1 MKDKI
6 IIYQD
11 MALHT
16 FGLAK
21 SLQEM
26 HDCDLYTILD
36 VPDKINN
43 FFKKQHIVKYVKTW
57 FLYDHI
63 SQKMQKP
70 DLEYLSKIEEKYGI
84 ELWKLAYNDRIFYKY
99 NAFYK
104 FTTDEV
110 LFIIEQ
116 ECKFFESIL
125 DEIKPNFV
133 ILGITNNFK
142 NHIFYELC
150 KAKGVKVMMTIY
162 GRFGDKL
169 IISQNDNS
177 IDYLDKQDY
186 SNENIRT
193 IDELKSHI
201 NNKIYYNNL
210 YTTVFLKSKL
220 DAIKA
225 GINFFIF
232 SSNSNLKT
240 HYTYYGRKKYKVF
253 FYTICMSLKKRYRSF
268 FINNNFTRDL
278 GDEKFIFF
286 PLIVEPERSLLIEA
300 PFYTNL
306 IELITHIV
314 KSLPIGYKLYV
325 KEHPGMSTRD
335 WRPVSF
341 YKQIM
346 SLPNVKM
353 IHPIIPS
360 AEILQKCSLVITIGS
375 TAGFEAAFYGKN
387 TITFVNTIY
396 SILKSVLLLKDIHD
410 LPKSIRKSL
419 QTNMDFTDLSRF
431 VNILDKNSFD
441 FDINTFNNDVHKEL
455 FFSGFLSDVEIK
467 ESQMRS
473 LLNRYD
479 KILKNLASE
488 YIKKIKQHK
497 EYELKTKNQNI

>member
-1 MKDKI
+1 MK
-6 IIYQD
+6 
-11 MALHT
+11 
-16 FGLAK
+16 
-21 SLQEM
+21 
-26 HDCDLYTILD
+26 
-36 VPDKINN
+36 N
-43 FFKKQHIVKYVKTW
+43 
-57 FLYDHI
+57 
-63 SQKMQKP
+63 
-70 DLEYLSKIEEKYGI
+70 
-84 ELWKLAYNDRIFYKY
+84 
-99 NAFYK
+99 
-104 FTTDEV
+104 
-110 LFIIEQ
+110 LF
-116 ECKFFESIL
+116 
-125 DEIKPNFV
+125 
-133 ILGITNNFK
+133 
-142 NHIFYELC
+142 
-150 KAKGVKVMMTIY
+150 
-162 GRFGDKL
+162 
-169 IISQNDNS
+169 
-177 IDYLDKQDY
+177 
-186 SNENIRT
+186 
-193 IDELKSHI
+193 
-201 NNKIYYNNL
+201 
-210 YTTVFLKSKL
+210 
-220 DAIKA
+220 
-225 GINFFIF
+225 
-232 SSNSNLKT
+232 
-240 HYTYYGRKKYKVF
+240 
-253 FYTICMSLKKRYRSF
+253 
-268 FINNNFTRDL
+268 
-278 GDEKFIFF
+278 FF
-286 PLIVEPERSLLIEA
+286 PLIVEPERSLSIEA

-353 IHPIIPS
+353 IHTSIPS

-455 FFSGFLSDVEIK
+455 FFSGFLSDVEIR

>member
-11 MALHT
+11 MALYT
-16 FGLAK
+16 FGLSK
-21 SLQEM
+21 FLQEL

-43 FFKKQHIVKYVKTW
+43 FFQKQHIVKYVKTW

-63 SQKMQKP
+63 SQKIQKP

-116 ECKFFESIL
+116 ECKFFESVL
-125 DEIKPNFV
+125 DEIKPDFA
-133 ILGITNNFK
+133 ILGITNNIK

-150 KAKGVKVMMTIY
+150 KAKGVKVMMTIA

-201 NNKIYYNNL
+201 NNKMYYNNL

-268 FINNNFTRDL
+268 FINKNFTRDL

-325 KEHPGMSTRD
+325 KEHPGMNTRD

-353 IHPIIPS
+353 IHPSIPS

-375 TAGFEAAFYGKN
+375 TSGFEAAFYGKN
-387 TITFVNTIY
+387 TITFVNTVY
-396 SILKSVLLLKDIHD
+396 STLKSVLLLKDIHD

-488 YIKKIKQHK
+488 HIKKIKQHK